1 LQYEE
6 KLNRM
11 ICNGCNNI
19 FDIKDAMVKYRK
31 YGGVQLREK
40 RCPKCGG
47 TFKAINLPDDLDKY
61 LFINDNDNY
70 YSY

>member
-1 LQYEE
+1 MQYEE

-11 ICNGCNNI
+11 ICNSCNNI
-19 FDIKDAMVKYRK
+19 FDIKDAMVKYRN